1 MKAATNCPRGGVE
14 LNIRLDS
21 KRGVN
26 NQESF
31 RQREQLALQLLGEY
45 GQVSHRL
52 RGFWPGHV
60 RILVLLVEVDAIPTQ
75 ALFELAKV
83 MLQDCISVFYPARRE
98 GLMVGPLAAQW
109 GAFDLD
115 KFYRFDASLN
125 TGIQEPKVIEKKP
138 SEPVD
143 EQTRQQEQ
151 LTAMYA
157 RVLQVFPDKF
167 WNTLAPQQQNMV
179 DHAINRVA
187 TQESKEALTV
197 DRLEGIKE
205 LVTQHLWSDA
215 LTTASKTL
223 REAP

>member
-45 GQVSHRL
+45 GKVSHRL
-52 RGFWPGHV
+52 RGFWPEHV
-60 RILVLLVEVDAIPTQ
+60 RILVLLVEVDTIPTQ
-75 ALFELAKV
+75 ALFELATV

-98 GLMVGPLAAQW
+98 GALIGPLAAQW

-125 TGIQEPKVIEKKP
+125 TGIQEPKAIEKKP
-138 SEPVD
+138 PVPVD
-143 EQTRQQEQ
+143 EQTRQQQ
-151 LTAMYA
+151 QTAMYD
-157 RVLQVFPDKF
+157 RIRQVFPQQVLDALAQQQR
-167 WNTLAPQQQNMV
+167 TLADN
-179 DHAINRVA
+179 AINRVINRDGM
-187 TQESKEALTV
+187 EALTV
-197 DRLEGIKE
+197 ERLEGIYE
-205 LVTQHLWSDA
+205 LVTQHLWSPA
-215 LTTASKTL
+215 FTAAAKTL
-223 REAP
+223 QEAP